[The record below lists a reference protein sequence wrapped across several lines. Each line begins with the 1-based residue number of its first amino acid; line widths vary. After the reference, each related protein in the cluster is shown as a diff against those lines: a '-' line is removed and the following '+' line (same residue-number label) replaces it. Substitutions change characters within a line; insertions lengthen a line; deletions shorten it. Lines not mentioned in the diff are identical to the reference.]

1 MAQIDEDALAEILRL
16 VEMIGEDEAIRCL
29 QVAANV
35 QSAMAALSE
44 DSDTLNSL
52 MAPDGAQ
59 P

>member
-1 MAQIDEDALAEILRL
+1 MAQIDEDAWAEILRL
-16 VEMIGEDEAIRCL
+16 VELIGKNEAIRCL

-35 QSAMAALSE
+35 QSAIAALGE
-44 DSDTLNSL
+44 DSDTLHSL